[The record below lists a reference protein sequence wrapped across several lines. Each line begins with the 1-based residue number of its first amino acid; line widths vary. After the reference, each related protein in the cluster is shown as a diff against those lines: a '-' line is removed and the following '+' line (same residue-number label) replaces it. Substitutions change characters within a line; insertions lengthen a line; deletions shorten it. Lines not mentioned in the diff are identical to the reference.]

1 MSIDIDAVKRDTIKR
16 FLSMLTSVY
25 NEGELTSPEEYED
38 GWQEGLHE
46 LERQI
51 KERYGYLIKED

>member
-1 MSIDIDAVKRDTIKR
+1 MTIDIDEIKKDTMKR
-16 FLSMLTSVY
+16 FLYMLTSVY
-25 NEGELTSPEEYED
+25 NDGDMMPEEYGE
-38 GWQEGLHE
+38 GWYAALDE